1 MFQIWYHGLRFYQN
15 IFSIKKKKNN
25 YKLLAKYNK
34 PLSENLE
41 EWSKLLLGESTT
53 ELASNM
59 RPHALTWHCSVVNLF
74 TMANILTEN
83 PHLSSLKITEYR
95 TLESDRGI
103 LEERETEMGSYKFC
117 LNICGWPLS
126 YAWHV
131 ADSKWSRWE
140 SNDWAE
146 ICTASQ
152 EAVFVCEVSCSL
164 HKTLTFCGRPTE
176 STASKTSVM
185 FKVQSKLTRHRKEG
199 RKHDP
204 PWEERTIEE

>member
-15 IFSIKKKKNN
+15 IFSIKKKNN

-41 EWSKLLLGESTT
+41 EWSKFLLGESTT
-53 ELASNM
+53 ELANNR
-59 RPHALTWHCSVVNLF
+59 RPHALTWHCSIVNLF
-74 TMANILTEN
+74 TTANILTEN

-117 LNICGWPLS
+117 LNICGWPLN

-146 ICTASQ
+146 ICAATQ

-164 HKTLTFCGRPTE
+164 HKTLTFCGRLTE
-176 STASKTSVM
+176 TTASKTSVM

-199 RKHDP
+199 RKRDP
-204 PWEERTIEE
+204 PWQERTIEE